1 MEARSQ
7 LRHRPIQTGC
17 LSILTHV
24 PWLVKP
30 ARKND
35 LNERSNLELHN
46 DGFSGWQQFAK
57 TVKMGML
64 SRKRLNMNHRS
75 FPAILALLMCAGAVV
90 AQTSAPPVSYSSI
103 SELNQLLAGLQQTSQ
118 AIEDDLSHL
127 RIEKWK
133 TDSGT
138 KHQTESD
145 VQSVQRNLQS
155 ALPSMLNDLKNS
167 PESTP
172 LTFKVYRNLDALYD
186 VMNSVVESAGAFGS
200 KDEFQSL
207 NKDLGAL
214 EESRRAFA
222 NRMDK
227 IANAK
232 ENEIGQLRAA
242 LQTARAEIPPKKTIV
257 DDTQPA
263 PAKKPVKR
271 KKPASVPKPP
281 DSQTTPSSAPQ
292 APHQ

>member
-1 MEARSQ
+1 MNRYLLA
-7 LRHRPIQTGC
+7 T
-17 LSILTHV
+17 
-24 PWLVKP
+24 LV
-30 ARKND
+30 
-35 LNERSNLELHN
+35 
-46 DGFSGWQQFAK
+46 
-57 TVKMGML
+57 
-64 SRKRLNMNHRS
+64 
-75 FPAILALLMCAGAVV
+75 LLCVGVGA
-90 AQTSAPPVSYSSI
+90 AQTSAPAVSYSSI
-103 SELNQLLAGLQQTSQ
+103 SELNQLLNTLQQTSQ
-118 AIEDDLSHL
+118 AMQDDLSHL

-155 ALPSMLNDLKNS
+155 ALPGMLNDLKNS

-172 LTFKVYRNLDALYD
+172 VTFRVYRNLDALYD
-186 VMNSVVESAGAFGS
+186 VMNSLVESAGAFGS

-207 NKDLGAL
+207 NKELGSL

-232 ENEIGQLRAA
+232 ETEIGQLRAA
-242 LQTARAEIPPKKTIV
+242 LQTARAEIPPKKTVV
-257 DDTQPA
+257 DDTQP
-263 PAKKPVKR
+263 PTTKKPAKR
-271 KKPASVPKPP
+271 KKPATVPKPP
-281 DSQTTPSSAPQ
+281 DSQTNPPTTTQ

>member
-1 MEARSQ
+1 MHYSGKHEWLPVEAICETCENGY
-7 LRHRPIQTGC
+7 P
-17 LSILTHV
+17 
-24 PWLVKP
+24 
-30 ARKND
+30 
-35 LNERSNLELHN
+35 ERL
-46 DGFSGWQQFAK
+46 
-57 TVKMGML
+57 KMNP
-64 SRKRLNMNHRS
+64 RY
-75 FPAILALLMCAGAVV
+75 LAAVLGLLICAGLCT
-90 AQTSAPPVSYSSI
+90 AQSSAPPVSYSSI
-103 SELNQLLAGLQQTSQ
+103 SELNQLLDSLQQTSQ
-118 AIEDDLSHL
+118 AIQDDLSHL

-155 ALPSMLNDLKNS
+155 ALPGMLNDLKNS

-172 LTFKVYRNLDALYD
+172 VTFKVYRNLDALYD
-186 VMNSVVESAGAFGS
+186 VMNSLVESAGAFGS

-207 NKDLGAL
+207 NKDLGSL

-232 ENEIGQLRAA
+232 ETEIAQLRTA
-242 LQTARAEIPPKKTIV
+242 LQTARAEIPPKKTVV

-263 PAKKPVKR
+263 PTKKPAKR
-271 KKPASVPKPP
+271 KKPATVAKPP
-281 DSQTTPSSAPQ
+281 DSQTAAPSTTQ